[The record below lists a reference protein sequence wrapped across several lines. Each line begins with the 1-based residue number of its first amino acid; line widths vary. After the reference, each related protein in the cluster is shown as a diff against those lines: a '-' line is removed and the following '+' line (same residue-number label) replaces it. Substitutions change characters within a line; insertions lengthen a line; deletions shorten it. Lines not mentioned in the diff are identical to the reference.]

1 MRLKAL
7 EVLWK
12 SALDNST
19 RICSHCLLLSHQKR
33 TITDL
38 SKVIA
43 LIYRTIE
50 CWFDC

>member
-19 RICSHCLLLSHQKR
+19 RICSHCLLLSHQNER
-33 TITDL
+33 L
-38 SKVIA
+38 
-43 LIYRTIE
+43 LIYQKLLH
-50 CWFDC
+50 